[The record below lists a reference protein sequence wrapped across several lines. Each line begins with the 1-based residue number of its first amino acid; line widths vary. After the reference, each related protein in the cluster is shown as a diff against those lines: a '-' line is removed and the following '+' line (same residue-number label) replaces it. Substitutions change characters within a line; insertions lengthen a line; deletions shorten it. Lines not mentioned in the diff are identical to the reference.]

1 MKSFNQFLT
10 EAENS
15 IPLDLSE
22 AVEWFSIF
30 DEELFE
36 VDKIEVLEELSEE
49 DLINLAWI
57 KEYLYEAELIPGAA
71 NKKVKFN
78 RSNPKPK
85 FKRPNP
91 KPKSANPLPDPWEGS
106 YTTGKSDPPKAN
118 QKVTPNSQQ
127 YTGPV
132 GPQRAVSDLKISKS
146 GLEAARDVARGRET
160 LPPPPPGVKRAPWE
174 LNNKNA
180 SQKSA
185 PASTSRLRQ
194 SLSNLS
200 SKIKSKLPPQPSA
213 SPGGRFAGVKNFIG
227 RAAVPVTVAFDTG
240 IETAA
245 QKSRGRRTG
254 SALAMGATKPAGGL
268 AGMKAGAAG
277 GAAIGSLAGPIGAA
291 VGGVVGGIGG
301 YYTGSN
307 LAGKASETVAGAT
320 GKEKTAMATANRQ
333 RQAGGGLA
341 GIGGQTTFSKGKD
354 GTGFMSTGVGN
365 QRKTVQLAKTS
376 VVKDP
381 KTGKL
386 ETGNLA
392 FKDGKAVY
400 KRAADP
406 STLAQTSSN
415 PLERVGRSLFAGAYK
430 QQDEKARQA
439 RLAQAVQSDIKRQ
452 RELGVKGSQNLVGP
466 KIVGPKIVGPKPTPS
481 KPAGGGMGG
490 RRGGGSSPGS
500 IKPTTK

>member
-1 MKSFNQFLT
+1 MKTFREF
-10 EAENS
+10 
-15 IPLDLSE
+15 I
-22 AVEWFSIF
+22 I
-30 DEELFE
+30 E
-36 VDKIEVLEELSEE
+36 VDAAVFGSEE
-49 DLINLAWI
+49 EQ
-57 KEYLYEAELIPGAA
+57 KRVAERDAKQAKRRAA
-71 NKKVKFN
+71 
-78 RSNPKPK
+78 R
-85 FKRPNP
+85 
-91 KPKSANPLPDPWEGS
+91 
-106 YTTGKSDPPKAN
+106 TGMSPE
-118 QKVTPNSQQ
+118 V
-127 YTGPV
+127 
-132 GPQRAVSDLKISKS
+132 
-146 GLEAARDVARGRET
+146 EAAESKRKAFEKAGLSPEEAK
-160 LPPPPPGVKRAPWE
+160 KRAYR
-174 LNNKNA
+174 NITGNTRNV
-180 SQKSA
+180 SSA
-185 PASTSRLRQ
+185 GVGFGGQRQ
-194 SLSNLS
+194 
-200 SKIKSKLPPQPSA
+200 PPQPSGTTSSPPKTPQQPPQPSGTTSSPPKTPQQPPQPSGTTSSPPKTPQQPPQPSGTTSSPPPKTPQQPPQSSTPPRA
-213 SPGGRFAGVKNFIG
+213 S
-227 RAAVPVTVAFDTG
+227 
-240 IETAA
+240 
-245 QKSRGRRTG
+245 
-254 SALAMGATKPAGGL
+254 AGGL
-268 AGMKAGAAG
+268 STTVKPTVKPTVKTKIPGLKSGAALSAVVGAADEKMKGSGNLRALAKGATMAVGTVLGGLGG
-277 GAAIGSLAGPIGAA
+277 GALGSLAGPTGT
-291 VGGVVGGIGG
+291 VIGG
-301 YYTGSN
+301 YAGQAAGAELS
-307 LAGKASETVAGAT
+307 GKAFDTVAGANAVT
-320 GKEKTAMATANRQ
+320 RKAMATANRQ

>member
-1 MKSFNQFLT
+1 MKTFREFIA
-10 EAENS
+10 EA
-15 IPLDLSE
+15 D
-22 AVEWFSIF
+22 
-30 DEELFE
+30 
-36 VDKIEVLEELSEE
+36 
-49 DLINLAWI
+49 
-57 KEYLYEAELIPGAA
+57 
-71 NKKVKFN
+71 
-78 RSNPKPK
+78 
-85 FKRPNP
+85 
-91 KPKSANPLPDPWEGS
+91 S
-106 YTTGKSDPPKAN
+106 YT
-118 QKVTPNSQQ
+118 QVTDGSS
-127 YTGPV
+127 YG
-132 GPQRAVSDLKISKS
+132 GRMSSADIDARSDLTPEEKRKLKAKRTRVS
-146 GLEAARDVARGRET
+146 GG
-160 LPPPPPGVKRAPWE
+160 
-174 LNNKNA
+174 NKPD
-180 SQKSA
+180 SPFSGSGKPQ
-185 PASTSRLRQ
+185 
-194 SLSNLS
+194 
-200 SKIKSKLPPQPSA
+200 PQPSA
-213 SPGGRFAGVKNFIG
+213 STGGGAPPTGTPAKPSAIVRSGPSALSTEVKPPVQRIPINSNVPGGRFAGVKNFIG
-227 RAAVPVTVAFDTG
+227 KAATPVQLALDTG

-254 SALAMGATKPAGGL
+254 SALTMGATKAAGGL

-277 GAAIGSLAGPIGAA
+277 GAAIGSLAGPIGTA

-301 YYTGSN
+301 YMTGSG
-307 LAGKASETVAGAT
+307 LAGKASEVVAGST
-320 GKEKTAMATANRQ
+320 GKEKAVMAAANRQ

-430 QQDEKARQA
+430 QQDEKARQS

-466 KIVGPKIVGPKPTPS
+466 KIVGPKIVGPKPA
-481 KPAGGGMGG
+481 K
-490 RRGGGSSPGS
+490 
-500 IKPTTK
+500 